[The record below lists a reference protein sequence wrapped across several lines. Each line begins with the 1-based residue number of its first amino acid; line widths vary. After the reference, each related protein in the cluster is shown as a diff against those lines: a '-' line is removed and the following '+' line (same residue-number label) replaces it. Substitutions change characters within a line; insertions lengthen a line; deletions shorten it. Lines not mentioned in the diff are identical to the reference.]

1 MASQVI
7 AISALTEHVGQQ
19 VRVGGT
25 VRGIVGDIVTVDDG
39 TGQAAVRLDGEA
51 AALEGQLQPGDLVN
65 VSGTVERT
73 AAGGVEVVVAASTD
87 VVSMPLPGGAV
98 ATTTSEMNGFG
109 QPDGATDSS
118 IDPAATG
125 AATGSD
131 ARAPVVVAV
140 VLLGLASMS
149 LLAFAFAGRDRRAR
163 ARAAATRTVAAL
175 RQRLARARTALSHS

>member
-1 MASQVI
+1 MTSQVV

-98 ATTTSEMNGFG
+98 ATTTSGAPGPG
-109 QPDGATDSS
+109 QSDGATDSS
-118 IDPAATG
+118 IDPAAM
-125 AATGSD
+125 GSD
-131 ARAPVVVAV
+131 SRAPVVAAV